1 MTTASVVPGA
11 GTGTEV
17 CRVTVVGPGG
27 RADLAIPVTV
37 PLSALLP
44 VLVEHVV
51 PDVRERGTPW
61 ALQRL
66 GEAPLDPD
74 GTPAGLGLHHG
85 DVLHLRPVADPLP
98 TLHFDDVADGVAHVV
113 GSLPGRWRPELTRAL
128 ALTMAAVAVAA
139 LALALVSGGPG
150 GFAGYGSGIAAVL
163 FTAACAAGR
172 RLGADRG
179 AVLTGGI
186 AAMAMAGLA
195 GLAFREGPDG
205 GFDPGVPGLLVAAG
219 CVAVVATSLLALRA
233 IPFLLPGTA
242 IVVAAAAA
250 AAIGLR
256 SAFDWR
262 PGQAVAVVGVAL
274 FVLGHFAPRLA
285 LRASRLRVPQLPHNA
300 AELQED
306 VDPEPQERVERR
318 VRAATSYLDSLSLGF
333 SLSFGVVFW
342 FMVREHGWIG
352 WALPLVL
359 GAAVLLRSRGLTG
372 TLQRVPTVIA
382 AGGGLGLLLLEQW
395 TTGGPGQRGTAAALL
410 LLTAVALLAAA
421 WRLPSSRLLPM
432 WGHSGDIA
440 EMLVAIALLPLLL
453 QLLHVYSH
461 VRELTS

>member
-27 RADLAIPVTV
+27 QADLAIPVTLPV
-37 PLSALLP
+37 SALLP

-51 PDVRERGTPW
+51 SDVRDRGAPW

-74 GTPAGLGLHHG
+74 GTPAGLGLRHG
-85 DVLHLRPVADPLP
+85 DVLHLRPADDPLP

-128 ALTMAAVAVAA
+128 ALTMAALAVVM
-139 LALALVSGGPG
+139 LALALLSAGPG
-150 GFAGYGSGIAAVL
+150 DFAGYGAGVAAVL
-163 FTAACAAGR
+163 FAAACATGA
-172 RLGADRG
+172 RLAADRA
-179 AVLTGGI
+179 AVVTAGI
-186 AAMAMAGLA
+186 AAMAMGGLA
-195 GLAFREGPDG
+195 GLAFRAGPHG
-205 GFDPGVPGLLVAAG
+205 GFDPGVPGLLVATG
-219 CVAVVATSLLALRA
+219 CVTAVAVALVALRA
-233 IPFLLPGTA
+233 MPFLLPGTA
-242 IVVAAAAA
+242 VVVAAAAA

-256 SAFDWR
+256 AAFDWR
-262 PGQAVAVVGVAL
+262 AGQAVAVVGVGL
-274 FVLGHFAPRLA
+274 FVLGHFAPRLS
-285 LRASRLRVPQLPHNA
+285 LRAARLRVPQLPHNA

-318 VRAATSYLDSLSLGF
+318 VRAATSYLDALSLGF
-333 SLSFGVVFW
+333 SLAFAVVFW
-342 FMVREHGWIG
+342 FMIREHGWIG

-359 GAAVLLRSRGLTG
+359 GAAVLLRARGLAG

-382 AGGGLGLLLLEQW
+382 GGVGLALLLLQQW
-395 TTGGPGQRGTAAALL
+395 TTGGPGERGIAAALL
-410 LLTAVALLAAA
+410 VLTAVALLAGA
-421 WRLPSSRLLPM
+421 WRLPSSRLLPV
-432 WGHSGDIA
+432 WGHSGDIT
-440 EMLVAIALLPLLL
+440 EMLVAMSLLPLLL

-461 VRELTS
+461 VRGLTS